1 MTSSNTK
8 TKKSESLSLPLKTA
22 VHIALQSVRQR
33 FGRTVITAAGTV
45 LGIAFFVSV
54 KTAGMIQANAGGTI
68 DASEKVR
75 MTWLTAMS
83 LIVCLVGIINAML
96 MSVTERYQEI
106 GTMKCLGAYDGFI
119 VQLFFIESMMTGL
132 LSSVIGWILGFGS
145 VVVIRMFSTG
155 MKVFHYMDVPS
166 SLLLLGIALAIGTI
180 LSVLATIAP
189 AYVASKM
196 PAAAALR
203 VEI

>member
-1 MTSSNTK
+1 MTSS
-8 TKKSESLSLPLKTA
+8 TKKHESLSLPLRVA
-22 VHIALQSVRQR
+22 VHISLQSVRQR
-33 FGRTVITAAGTV
+33 FGRTIITAAGTV
-45 LGIAFFVSV
+45 LGIAFYVSV
-54 KTAGMIQANAGGTI
+54 KTAGIIQEGSGIAG
-68 DASEKVR
+68 DPSDKVR
-75 MTWLTAMS
+75 MTWLTIMS
-83 LIVCLVGIINAML
+83 LIVCLVGIVNAML

-119 VQLFFIESMMTGL
+119 VQLFFIESLMTGL
-132 LSSVIGWILGFGS
+132 LSSFLGWILGFGS
-145 VVVIRMFSTG
+145 VVIIRLFSTG
-155 MKVFHYMDVPS
+155 LKVFQYMEFGTSV
-166 SLLLLGIALAIGTI
+166 LLLLVALAIGTV

>member
-1 MTSSNTK
+1 MTSRNTN

-54 KTAGMIQANAGGTI
+54 KTAGMIQANSGGAI

-132 LSSVIGWILGFGS
+132 LSSVLGWILGFGS

-155 MKVFHYMDVPS
+155 MKVFHYMDMTS
-166 SLLLLGIALAIGTI
+166 SLLLLGLALAIGTI

>member
-1 MTSSNTK
+1 MTSS
-8 TKKSESLSLPLKTA
+8 TKKHESLSLPLRVA
-22 VHIALQSVRQR
+22 LHISLQSVRQR
-33 FGRTVITAAGTV
+33 FGRTIITAAGTV
-45 LGIAFFVSV
+45 LGIAFYVSV
-54 KTAGMIQANAGGTI
+54 KTAGIIQEGSGIAG
-68 DASEKVR
+68 DPSDKVR
-75 MTWLTAMS
+75 MTWLTIMS
-83 LIVCLVGIINAML
+83 LIVCLVGIVNAML

-119 VQLFFIESMMTGL
+119 VQLFFIESLMTGL
-132 LSSVIGWILGFGS
+132 LSSFLGWILGFGS
-145 VVVIRMFSTG
+145 VVIIRLFSTG
-155 MKVFHYMDVPS
+155 LKVFQYMEFGTSV
-166 SLLLLGIALAIGTI
+166 LLLLVALAIGTV